1 MEDTL
6 TILIATDNHLGY
18 AEKDALRA
26 NDSFETFEEILRIA
40 RERDVDCLLL
50 GGDLFHDNRP
60 SRRTLHRTLELLR
73 HYCMGSR
80 PCPLQLLS
88 DPSVNFPSKWG
99 TVNYEDPNYNIAL
112 PVFAIHGNH
121 DDPTGE
127 GNLSSLDLLATAG
140 LLNYF
145 GKAASVDDITMTP
158 ILLQKGTTRLALYGL
173 GAVRDER
180 LHRTF
185 LQRKVKMLRPPEADD
200 WFSML
205 VLHQNRVAHGPT
217 GYIPE
222 HFLDEFLDLV
232 IWGHEHECQACE
244 PTTCPQRGF
253 TVCQPGSSVATSLSE
268 GETRGKHVVIL
279 EVTGKQMRLLPVPLS
294 SVRPFVMRDIA
305 LREATPRLDTHDAR
319 GVTAYLTAQVEQMIS
334 LAEREWI
341 SKQATLAIDQQ
352 RPMPLPL
359 IRLRVDYA
367 AEMDAEGFAS
377 AYAISNPQRF
387 GQQFINRIANPR
399 DVVHFIR
406 RRAGN
411 QGGASGKGATKQ
423 STESNVM
430 LIQGRTE
437 AMRVEDLIGQF
448 LASQR
453 LDLLPQNEFSD
464 IVRMAVEK
472 DDRDAIEAFVK
483 SSLERTLG
491 AVPIGTILE
500 RDSLRGEFERWKRL
514 REDEWTR
521 LHPSIEAL
529 MASRPLTRM
538 EREMDQD
545 EDRTEG
551 ESGSEHDR
559 TENDENIDYSLANGS
574 GRRRSATA
582 STRGRGGRTRASTRG
597 RSIVTTGTTAKS
609 TSTLPTA
616 LPSPRRQ
623 TLPGTV
629 KGTGKQARL
638 EFTIDVG
645 EEEEEERRRGP
656 EVAEGG
662 DEEEEEDGENRV
674 PPTPQPPKS
683 TSSRRSLAPA
693 AAWPPRRR

>member
-1 MEDTL
+1 MEGTL
-6 TILIATDNHLGY
+6 SILIATDNHLGY

-50 GGDLFHDNRP
+50 GGDLFHENRP

-158 ILLQKGTTRLALYGL
+158 ILLQKGATRLALYGL

-244 PTTCPQRGF
+244 PATCPQRGF

-268 GETRGKHVVIL
+268 GETKGKHVVIL
-279 EVTGKQMRLLPVPLS
+279 EVTGKQMRLLPIPLA
-294 SVRPFVMRDIA
+294 SVRPFIMRDVV
-305 LREATPRLDTHDAR
+305 LREATPRLEVHDAR
-319 GVTAYLTAQVEQMIS
+319 GVTAHLTAQVEQMIA
-334 LAEREWI
+334 LAEREWA
-341 SKQATLAIDQQ
+341 SKQAALTIDQQ

-367 AEMDAEGFAS
+367 AEVDAEGFAS

-387 GQQFINRIANPR
+387 GQQFVGRIANPR
-399 DVVHFIR
+399 DVVHFVR
-406 RRAGN
+406 RRATS
-411 QGGASGKGATKQ
+411 QGGSSGRGAATKQ
-423 STESNVM
+423 STEPNM
-430 LIQGRTE
+430 ALALGRAET
-437 AMRVEDLIGQF
+437 MRVEDLIGQF

-483 SSLERTLG
+483 GSLERTLG
-491 AVPIGTILE
+491 AVPVGAILE
-500 RDSLRGEFERWKRL
+500 RDSLRGEFDRWKRL

-529 MASRPLTRM
+529 MASRPLARV
-538 EREMDQD
+538 ERA
-545 EDRTEG
+545 TEG
-551 ESGSEHDR
+551 ESGSDGDR
-559 TENDENIDYSLANGS
+559 TENDENIDHSLVNG
-574 GRRRSATA
+574 GTTQRNTMTA
-582 STRGRGGRTRASTRG
+582 RGRGGRARATGTRG
-597 RSIVTTGTTAKS
+597 RAMATTAAMANPAS
-609 TSTLPTA
+609 A
-616 LPSPRRQ
+616 LSNAAIPSPRLQ
-623 TLPGTV
+623 TASRTI
-629 KGTGKQARL
+629 KGVGKQARL
-638 EFTIDVG
+638 EFTTDV
-645 EEEEEERRRGP
+645 EEERR
-656 EVAEGG
+656 EGEKVLMEG
-662 DEEEEEDGENRV
+662 EADEENRV
-674 PPTPQPPKS
+674 PPTPQTLKS
-683 TSSRRSLAPA
+683 ASARRTLAS
-693 AAWPPRRR
+693 AWPPRRR